1 MHKFVLQTLTLLS
14 FTKTVV
20 LDMGQELYWCWEA
33 ECDQVNTNN
42 STSLQITNQNTHK
55 INFATVH
62 KNIVILVAGAR
73 WQWQCTTWAP
83 WRWDHWSSPLSG
95 WLWSA
100 WSGSTTGSRRWTV
113 GGPGK
118 ESKQINA
125 HFSSLSEFYPICQCK
140 ENLWSDTKLWKSEK
154 HNQLSSGALCLCANA
169 VCGA

>member
-73 WQWQCTTWAP
+73 
-83 WRWDHWSSPLSG
+83 
-95 WLWSA
+95 
-100 WSGSTTGSRRWTV
+100 
-113 GGPGK
+113 
-118 ESKQINA
+118 
-125 HFSSLSEFYPICQCK
+125 
-140 ENLWSDTKLWKSEK
+140 
-154 HNQLSSGALCLCANA
+154 
-169 VCGA
+169 